1 MDEERK
7 VFKYNNKDFIIISKI
22 NDVKYGEVIK
32 AISTKIKDF
41 ERLYL
46 KEKDGKYLIIK
57 DKEILSYLHD
67 NYEKI
72 ESDVIF

>member
-7 VFKYNNKDFIIISKI
+7 VFKYNNKDFIIISK
-22 NDVKYGEVIK
+22 K
-32 AISTKIKDF
+32 SLL
-41 ERLYL
+41 LYL